1 MIINKE
7 EVIVRNMKKVWALVL
22 TTAMALSVLSGCSLR
37 FPEAGGYSC
46 IRVAGTEDRR
56 RENGGCG
63 KQRER
68 DSHSEN
74 VGWSSCRGRS
84 SGGL

>member
-22 TTAMALSVLSGCSLR
+22 TTAMALSVL
-37 FPEAGGYSC
+37 
-46 IRVAGTEDRR
+46 GTEDRR